1 MAWFGF
7 LHITLFI
14 IVFIISVTPEDWS
27 LSTLSTALLQ
37 EATLTSAP
45 LLSSTAA
52 YPPASSVIINRPH
65 PSPDSLLQTET
76 VFGFLNFTTTLG
88 KNVMVFTNKASG
100 NDKKQDFIVFIST
113 YVYNSKSKHS
123 FSGKQRRK
131 RRNEKFEI
139 RISTVN

>member
-1 MAWFGF
+1 M
-7 LHITLFI
+7 
-14 IVFIISVTPEDWS
+14 
-27 LSTLSTALLQ
+27 
-37 EATLTSAP
+37 
-45 LLSSTAA
+45 
-52 YPPASSVIINRPH
+52 
-65 PSPDSLLQTET
+65 QTET

-113 YVYNSKSKHS
+113 YLYNSKSKHS

>member
-1 MAWFGF
+1 M
-7 LHITLFI
+7 
-14 IVFIISVTPEDWS
+14 
-27 LSTLSTALLQ
+27 
-37 EATLTSAP
+37 
-45 LLSSTAA
+45 
-52 YPPASSVIINRPH
+52 
-65 PSPDSLLQTET
+65 QTET

-100 NDKKQDFIVFIST
+100 NAEKQDFIVFIST

>member
-52 YPPASSVIINRPH
+52 SPPASSVIINRPH

-100 NDKKQDFIVFIST
+100 NDEKQDFIVFIST
-113 YVYNSKSKHS
+113 YLYNSKSKHS